1 MGPSNYIAP
10 GEYTAYGL
18 PAGTTADQVS
28 TASVYVDAHLKRPEG
43 LVWQADSTGNPC
55 CMLAPAPS
63 LSFSLSAPIAP
74 GQNVVASVSGP
85 LGGLQVGDALIA
97 DRSTDNTREALSIV
111 STAPG
116 QITFSKV
123 LNAHGSGT
131 ALDADLCITE
141 QRYLPKNRPIVVL
154 GRSPIQ
160 RIISGTGRYAYPRRG
175 DAGASNT
182 DDFNLLAVY
191 DTFGGPPAWEVFK
204 PEATE
209 FDARTGQVWVPAGIM
224 LAYYTEIRI
233 RYVAG
238 FSAAAIPTQIKLAT
252 AKLVKVLANDPDLGP
267 VKSYRAGDTAVQLFA
282 NTLISGDLADMLK
295 PYRARGFV

>member
-1 MGPSNYIAP
+1 MGASNYIAP
-10 GEYTAYGL
+10 GDYAAYGIST
-18 PAGTTADQVS
+18 ATTDQV
-28 TASVYVDAHLKRPEG
+28 TQASIYLDAYLKRPEG
-43 LVWQADSTGNPC
+43 LIWQADSTGNPC
-55 CMLAPAPS
+55 CMLAPTPT
-63 LSFSLSAPIAP
+63 LSFSLSAPIVP

-97 DRSTDNTREALSIV
+97 DRANDNKREALTIV

-116 QITFSKV
+116 QLTFANV
-123 LNAHGSGT
+123 LNAHNAAA

-141 QRYLPKNRPIVVL
+141 QRYMPKNRPIIIL

-175 DAGASNT
+175 DANASST

-191 DTFGGPPAWEVFK
+191 DTFGGPPAWEIFK
-204 PEATE
+204 PESTE
-209 FDARTGQVWVPAGIM
+209 FDARTGQIWVPAGIM
-224 LAYYTEIRI
+224 LAYYTEIRV

-238 FSAAAIPTQIKLAT
+238 FSAAALPTQIKLAC
-252 AKLVKVLANDPDLGP
+252 AKLVKALGNDPDLGP

-282 NTLISGDLADMLK
+282 NTLISGDLVDMLR
-295 PYRARGFV
+295 PYRIRGLV